1 MGTVA
6 NGGIGKHRLMA
17 FRGFELEAREVLE
30 LGSEEITGP
39 PIDGI

>member
-17 FRGFELEAREVLE
+17 SRGFELEAREVLE
-30 LGSEEITGP
+30 LGK
-39 PIDGI
+39 